1 MPAIVMA
8 VMGDTTMRTVRPVF
22 WLAILLLGAAGWN
35 VAAAASTSPSAAASV
50 AAITPASGQHMKTP
64 VATSL
69 DVAGLGRSVN
79 STTLA
84 TLSGGTEITEKMTL
98 NGTVSN
104 NSADHV
110 MTGANAINSGSFSG
124 AAGLPMVIQNTGN
137 NVLIQNATIVNV
149 QFQP

>member
-1 MPAIVMA
+1 MPLAPA
-8 VMGDTTMRTVRPVF
+8 VP
-22 WLAILLLGAAGWN
+22 
-35 VAAAASTSPSAAASV
+35 AS
-50 AAITPASGQHMKTP
+50 PASGQHPKA
-64 VATSL
+64 VAAASR
-69 DVAGLGRSVN
+69 DVDGLGRSVD

-84 TLSGGTEITEKMTL
+84 TLSGGTEISEKMTL

-110 MTGANAINSGSFSG
+110 VTGSNAISSGSFSG

>member
-1 MPAIVMA
+1 
-8 VMGDTTMRTVRPVF
+8 MRTVRPVF
-22 WLAILLLGAAGWN
+22 FIAMLLGVSAWN
-35 VAAAASTSPSAAASV
+35 AAAAPPSASASPSAPASTM
-50 AAITPASGQHMKTP
+50 AISPASGQHAKA
-64 VATSL
+64 VAATSR
-69 DVAGLGRSVN
+69 DVDGLGPSVD

-84 TLSGGTEITEKMTL
+84 TLSGGTQVSEKMTL

-110 MTGANAINSGSFSG
+110 VTGANAISGNSFSG

>member
-1 MPAIVMA
+1 MK
-8 VMGDTTMRTVRPVF
+8 T
-22 WLAILLLGAAGWN
+22 
-35 VAAAASTSPSAAASV
+35 VAATSR
-50 AAITPASGQHMKTP
+50 
-64 VATSL
+64 
-69 DVAGLGRSVN
+69 DVGGLGRSVD

-84 TLSGGTEITEKMTL
+84 TLSGGTEVSEKMTL

-110 MTGANAINSGSFSG
+110 VTGANAISSNSFSG